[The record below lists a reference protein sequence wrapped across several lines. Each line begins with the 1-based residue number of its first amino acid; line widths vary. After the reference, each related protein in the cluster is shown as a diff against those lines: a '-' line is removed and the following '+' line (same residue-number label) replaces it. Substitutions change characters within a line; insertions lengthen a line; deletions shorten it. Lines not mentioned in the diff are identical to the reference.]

1 MLDPLRF
8 LRGNRAIGAEATAD
22 FYFLGA
28 LADLVDP
35 GEGAS
40 GRPIRRLGPHT
51 YACGQHLVII
61 RYITPAERDRI
72 SERRWRRVFYL
83 VDDLLPFAAASL
95 DLPPDYRKRLAH
107 FCETALPHILAL
119 EPVVL
124 APSQAILDA
133 FRPLRGERVSPCA
146 LALATCFDEDFWRRS
161 PLKLAFFGTR
171 SHAASLDFLRA
182 VAEGLLKAVPA
193 ARLTLFFGRHAPRA
207 LRSLPN
213 VDNRAPLAWP
223 AFRAL
228 LSRERFHL
236 GLAPIPDTPFA
247 RARSFTKLLDH
258 AACGATGLYSDAPPF
273 AEVLSGREG
282 GGVLLPWRA
291 GAWVETIAA
300 LDADRGRALALAKAG
315 VALAARVGDRAR
327 LREFWA
333 GRLDLCV

>member
-1 MLDPLRF
+1 MLDRLRF
-8 LRGNRAIGAEATAD
+8 PRGNRAIGAEATAD

-35 GEGAS
+35 GDGAS
-40 GRPIRRLGPHT
+40 GRPIRRLGPHI
-51 YACGQHLVII
+51 YACGRDLVII

-182 VAEGLLKAVPA
+182 VAEGLLKTVPA

-207 LRSLPN
+207 LRRLPN

-273 AEVLSGREG
+273 AEVLSGEG

-300 LDADRGRALALAKAG
+300 LDADRGRALALAKTG